1 MFNNYDKVILYKE
14 YLVITL
20 RNAPKST
27 MFISFQQSYP
37 HSKFVENV
45 EKSLKGILKPNK
57 MVENSKSAKFLV

>member
-1 MFNNYDKVILYKE
+1 MFNNYDYVILYKE

-20 RNAPKST
+20 RNTPKST

-45 EKSLKGILKPNK
+45 ENSLKGILKSNK
-57 MVENSKSAKFLV
+57 MLENSKSAKVLV